1 MSRVA
6 KNPITLPK
14 GVEFTKVDQLVTIK
28 GPKGQKQYH
37 VHHYIDVQHEGDEL
51 KIIKR
56 EIKGGTAGS
65 QNLVNKEVNAI
76 AGTMRA
82 VLNNYVIGVSKG
94 FERKLLMVGVG
105 YRAQVQGTKLNISAG
120 FSHPVVFEAPA
131 GITIKT
137 PTQTE
142 ILIEGI
148 DKELVGQVAA
158 NIRSVRPPESYKGK
172 GIRYS
177 DEVVI
182 LKETKKK

>member
-28 GPKGQKQYH
+28 GPKGQKQYN
-37 VHHYIDVQHEGDEL
+37 VHRYIDVQHEGDEL
-51 KIIKR
+51 KIVKR
-56 EIKGGTAGS
+56 EVKGSRGS

-82 VLNNYVIGVSKG
+82 VLNNYVIGVTKG

-105 YRAQVQGTKLNISAG
+105 YRAQVQGNRLNISAG
-120 FSHPVVFEAPA
+120 FSHPVSFEAPE

-158 NIRSVRPPESYKGK
+158 NIRSVRPPEAYKGK